1 MEIRPCPLYVFLDP
15 KGWIFWLHGFWIFF
29 FPLERDLTQL
39 EKFYSSVFEILLRFN
54 TICRL
59 SCSHEYH

>member
-29 FPLERDLTQL
+29 FPLGKRSNTTGEVLQL
-39 EKFYSSVFEILLRFN
+39 SV
-54 TICRL
+54 
-59 SCSHEYH
+59 